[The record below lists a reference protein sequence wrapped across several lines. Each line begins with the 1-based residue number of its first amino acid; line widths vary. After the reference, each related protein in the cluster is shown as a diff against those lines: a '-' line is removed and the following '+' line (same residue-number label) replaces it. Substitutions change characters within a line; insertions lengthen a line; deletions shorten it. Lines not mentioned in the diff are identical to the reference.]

1 MNVYAWLSLSASM
14 TCAVLGIIVFLIN
27 RKKLLNKLFLLAAVA
42 GFYWAFTEF
51 MMWQANS
58 FEMASF
64 WNKMGVIWPFFA
76 VLVLHFSLVYT
87 ESNWLKNKFIYLL
100 LYLPAVLFAVT
111 DLTTDLINGPPIMEY
126 WGYEDTTP
134 TSSAVYVLS
143 SVWVAVLPV
152 LAFIL
157 CFLFYHRT
165 TEKSKKQQ
173 SKYVT
178 IGFAI
183 PIFTYIVTNVI
194 FPTLAIDIPNL
205 GHIAIA
211 FFGGFVGYA
220 ILKYELFT
228 FDAAVAAEN
237 IISTMP
243 DSLILADMKGK
254 MFRVNKRLVKFF
266 GYEEHELIGK
276 SVMTLCV
283 EERRCVNALK
293 ELAEKNVINNYELA
307 CKTKLGEEKNV
318 LFSGS
323 VVRSKTGR
331 NIGITIVIRDIT
343 ERKKMEERLVKAERF
358 ASIGELA
365 GQIGHDLRNPL
376 TGIKSAVYFMR
387 IKGNVL
393 AEADKKMILE
403 VIDNAVEDSNRIINS
418 LLDYSSELHL
428 DTSRC
433 TPKSLLLHALSKIQ
447 VPKRITL
454 LDQTTDEPEMFL
466 DVPKIES
473 VFVSLIQNAIQA
485 IPEKG
490 SIEIQSTLKDANVQ
504 ISFID
509 SGIGIPEDI
518 LSKIFSHLVTTKAK
532 GTGLGLA
539 ICKRIID
546 AHNGKIAIESTVNK
560 GTTLIITL
568 PIKPEIEFAIES
580 DWTRAYAQSLAK
592 ED

>member
-1 MNVYAWLSLSASM
+1 LRSQASGTKWASYGLS
-14 TCAVLGIIVFLIN
+14 
-27 RKKLLNKLFLLAAVA
+27 
-42 GFYWAFTEF
+42 
-51 MMWQANS
+51 
-58 FEMASF
+58 
-64 WNKMGVIWPFFA
+64 FA

-87 ESNWLKNKFIYLL
+87 ESNWLKNKFTYLL

-111 DLTTDLINGPPIMEY
+111 DLTTDLINGSPIMEY

-134 TSSAVYVLS
+134 ASSAVYVLS

-157 CFLFYHRT
+157 CFLFYRRA
-165 TEKSKKQQ
+165 TEESKKQQ

-183 PIFTYIVTNVI
+183 PIFIYIVTNVV
-194 FPTLAIDIPNL
+194 FPTLAIAIPHL

-228 FDAAVAAEN
+228 FDAAIAAEN
-237 IISTMP
+237 IVSTMP
-243 DSLILADMKGK
+243 DSLILADIKGK

-266 GYEEHELIGK
+266 GYGEDELIGK
-276 SVMTLCV
+276 SVMKLCV
-283 EERRCVNALK
+283 EERRCMNALK
-293 ELAEKNVINNYELA
+293 ELAEKNAINNYELA
-307 CKTKLGEEKNV
+307 CITKLGEEKNT

-323 VVRSKTGR
+323 VVQSKTGR

-376 TGIKSAVYFMR
+376 TGIKSAVYFIRM
-387 IKGNVL
+387 KGNVL

-418 LLDYSSELHL
+418 LMDYSSELHL
-428 DTSRC
+428 DTTKC
-433 TPKSLLLHALSKIQ
+433 TPKSLLLRALSKIQ
-447 VPKRITL
+447 VPNRINL
-454 LDQTTDEPEMFL
+454 LDHTTDEPEMFL
-466 DVPKIES
+466 DVPKIER
-473 VFVSLIQNAIQA
+473 VFVSVIQNAIQA

-490 SIEIQSTLKDANVQ
+490 NIEIQSTLKDSNVQ

-518 LSKIFSHLVTTKAK
+518 LSKIFSLLVTTKAK
-532 GTGLGLA
+532 GMGLGLA
-539 ICKRIID
+539 ICKHTM
-546 AHNGKIAIESTVNK
+546 AKSPSKAPSTR
-560 GTTLIITL
+560 
-568 PIKPEIEFAIES
+568 E
-580 DWTRAYAQSLAK
+580 QH
-592 ED
+592 